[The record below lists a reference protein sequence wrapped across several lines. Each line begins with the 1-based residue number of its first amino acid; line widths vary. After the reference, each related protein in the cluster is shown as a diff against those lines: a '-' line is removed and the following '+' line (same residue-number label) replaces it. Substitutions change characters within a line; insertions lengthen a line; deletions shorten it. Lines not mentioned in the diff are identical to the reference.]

1 MLFRLSLGFLE
12 FLNKHMYLSP
22 GSEEGEGRGVC
33 PAFIREKEPAL
44 TVSHAVIYQL
54 RCLIPIPNS
63 LVSGSQQDCYK
74 IGLVVWWKTPPE
86 SKKTLEY

>member
-12 FLNKHMYLSP
+12 FPNKNMHLSP
-22 GSEEGEGRGVC
+22 AQKRGREGEFVHSSVR
-33 PAFIREKEPAL
+33 RNL
-44 TVSHAVIYQL
+44 LLLLHAVIYQL

-74 IGLVVWWKTPPE
+74 IGLVV
-86 SKKTLEY
+86 